1 MMSRTEKL
9 AELAVPYKVI
19 EAGRLKRSMAA
30 EVMAQSG
37 TDFNRCYHCGSCA
50 NGCPF
55 LQALDYPPNAVLR
68 LLQFGMREE
77 VLGCKTIWVCVGCH
91 TCSSQCPMRIDLAAV
106 MDTLRLMAV
115 EEGVAI
121 GKPNILDFH
130 EEVLRS
136 LERYGRAHKLGIM
149 WRYKV
154 QTRRWFSDMDVGLKM
169 LARRKLDLR
178 PSRVQAVGEIA
189 DLFKCYWRESK

>member
-178 PSRVQAVGEIA
+178 PSRVQAVGEIT